1 MARKSVKQSVFSL
14 GCVHLCAAAL
24 PLMVVPHLARVL
36 GPAGWG
42 ALASAEA
49 VGRYLSLLVEY
60 GFQLSAT
67 REVAQAG
74 ACRTSRRRIA
84 SGVGSAQVGL
94 LAGGGIL
101 ALLAGRLLPAAAPLI
116 ALALLWAAWQ
126 ALSPSWYLQGV
137 ERMGVLACVE
147 IPPRILAALA
157 IIAFVRTP
165 ADAWLAL
172 SFQAAAAATTAL
184 VGWAF
189 VVRDAGMPRF
199 SLAAGVKVLSSSAPV
214 FLFRG
219 AVSLYTTANVVLL
232 GLFAAPAIVAQFA
245 GAEKIVR
252 AAISLTGPVSQAFY
266 PRISSLAP
274 AGRREAGDALR
285 ASALSMLALGAVLGA
300 VVFLCAGPLARIV
313 LGPGY
318 EGGARL
324 LRVMAV
330 LPPLVAASNVLGIQ
344 WMLPLRMDREFTAIV
359 LAAGLLNVLLAS
371 LLGPGGQAAGTAAS
385 LVAAETAV
393 TLGCAWTLSSRGL
406 APWRV
411 APV

>member
-1 MARKSVKQSVFSL
+1 
-14 GCVHLCAAAL
+14 
-24 PLMVVPHLARVL
+24 MVIPHLARVL

-67 REVAQAG
+67 RDVAQAG
-74 ACRTSRRRIA
+74 DCRVSRRSIA

-94 LAGGGIL
+94 LAGGCIL
-101 ALLAGRLLPAAAPLI
+101 AWVAARFLPAAAPLI

-172 SFQAAAAATTAL
+172 SFQAAAAAVSAL
-184 VGWAF
+184 AGWTF
-189 VVRDAGMPRF
+189 VVRNAGMPRF
-199 SLAAGVKVLSSSAPV
+199 SLAAGVRVLSSGAPV
-214 FLFRG
+214 FLLRG

-232 GLFAAPAIVAQFA
+232 GFFAAPAVVAQFA

-266 PRISSLAP
+266 PRINSLVRTG
-274 AGRREAGDALR
+274 GRGATDALR
-285 ASALSMLALGAVLGA
+285 ASAVSMLALGAALGA
-300 VVFLCAGPLARIV
+300 GVFLCAGPLARIV
-313 LGPGY
+313 FGPGY
-318 EGGARL
+318 ELSARL
-324 LRVMAV
+324 MRVLAV

-344 WMLPLRMDREFTAIV
+344 AMLPLRMDREFTSIV
-359 LAAGLLNVLLAS
+359 LAAGLLNVLLAL
-371 LLGPGGQAAGTAAS
+371 LLGPGGQSAGVAIS

-393 TLGCAWTLSSRGL
+393 TLGCVLTLSSRGL
-406 APWRV
+406 TPWRV

>member
-1 MARKSVKQSVFSL
+1 MQLS
-14 GCVHLCAAAL
+14 AAAL

-49 VGRYLSLLVEY
+49 AGRCLSLLVEY

-67 REVAQAG
+67 RDVAQAG
-74 ACRTSRRRIA
+74 ASRMNRRRVV
-84 SGVGSAQVGL
+84 SGVGSAQLGL
-94 LAGGGIL
+94 LAAGGIL
-101 ALLAGRLLPAAAPLI
+101 ALLAGRIWPAAAPLI
-116 ALALLWAAWQ
+116 ALALVWAACQ
-126 ALSPSWYLQGV
+126 SLSPSWYLQGV
-137 ERMGVLACVE
+137 ERMGVMAWVE
-147 IPPRILAALA
+147 IPPRIAAALA
-157 IIAFVRTP
+157 ILWFVRTP

-172 SFQAAAAATTAL
+172 SFQALAAAATAL
-184 VGWAF
+184 AGWTF
-189 VVRDAGMPRF
+189 VARDAGLPQF
-199 SLAAGVKVLSSSAPV
+199 SLDAGWRVLAGGAPV

-219 AVSLYTTANVVLL
+219 AVSLYTTANVLLL

-266 PRISSLAP
+266 PRINRLMRTG
-274 AGRREAGDALR
+274 GRGAANELR
-285 ASALSMLALGAVLGA
+285 ASALSMLALGAAIGAGVL
-300 VVFLCAGPLARIV
+300 LCAAPLVRIV

-318 EGGARL
+318 EGSASLLRL
-324 LRVMAV
+324 LAV
-330 LPPLVAASNVLGIQ
+330 VPLLVVASNVLGIQ
-344 WMLPLRMDREFTAIV
+344 WMLPLRMDREFTGIV
-359 LAAGLLNVLLAS
+359 LAAGLLNLTMAA
-371 LLGPGGQAAGTAAS
+371 LLGPRGQAAGMAVS

-393 TLGCAWTLSSRGL
+393 TLGCVLTLSSRGL